1 MSGGPPFGGSWSPRS
16 PQGPWLPLGLHGR
29 SWTSG
34 VPGRLGARKVRF
46 LALFRLGD
54 FFLCRED
61 RRLGDLRALTWWRRP
76 LAALGVHARNVGVGA
91 AAQQHGDVTAA

>member
-1 MSGGPPFGGSWSPRS
+1 VSGGPPFGGSWSPRS

-61 RRLGDLRALTWWRRP
+61 RRLGDLRALTWWCPPWLP
-76 LAALGVHARNVGVGA
+76 LGCMLAMWGLGPLRSSMAM
-91 AAQQHGDVTAA
+91 